1 MARWEEVID
10 HQVDL
15 YKFWRSDIGQQ
26 YARGFAESV
35 ATAPYLDEESRTQT
49 RRAMVDL
56 AEHAALSL
64 YEAEPV
70 WVDPDMMT
78 LVEAAAA
85 SFQPEPLQPNDVISD
100 AGFLWLPR
108 PVVMEDVYGKALSY
122 RAISWKNAV
131 FGTGG
136 SGILLFLYHHK
147 GDPDDYE
154 GEAEEAF
161 EEAVGHFPELTL
173 AHVTP
178 WAFGRDYF
186 AVSQVSSEAAFDVS
200 PEFAAANPAAIR
212 GTKNLSQFI
221 GALFRVMSQTIAV
234 RTQRV
239 PSRQFRKR
247 AKPWLP
253 DKKIVVVTLRRH
265 REAGYPAEPGETTP
279 EWTHRW
285 LVSGH
290 WRNQWFPSLSI
301 HRQVWISPY
310 TKGPEDKP
318 LVIRV
323 HRVFRFAR

>member
-1 MARWEEVID
+1 
-10 HQVDL
+10 
-15 YKFWRSDIGQQ
+15 
-26 YARGFAESV
+26 
-35 ATAPYLDEESRTQT
+35 
-49 RRAMVDL
+49 MV
-56 AEHAALSL
+56 
-64 YEAEPV
+64 EAEPV
-70 WVDPDMMT
+70 WVEPDMMT

-108 PVVMEDVYGKALSY
+108 PVVMEDVYGKVLSY

-131 FGTGG
+131 FKEGGG
-136 SGILLFLYHHK
+136 SGIVLFLYHGR

-154 GEAEEAF
+154 AEENT
-161 EEAVGHFPELTL
+161 ERFPVLTL

-178 WAFGRDYF
+178 WEFGHDYF
-186 AVSQVSSEAAFDVS
+186 DVTKYPHEAFAID
-200 PEFAAANPAAIR
+200 PEFEAANPGAIR

-265 REAGYPAEPGETTP
+265 REAGYPAEPGGTTP